1 MAAPILP
8 MPGDTLHVV
17 DIEHQDRG
25 YRVTLV
31 REEVLG
37 GVSTFGAL
45 VLSGVTAT
53 GDSPGQRALA
63 MVRRVQAEVHARH
76 PMPGRRSGPRA
87 MVAPALVNTST
98 GDSGGGTARAAIPES
113 QTPRLTPSGTPRARS
128 RSHDRS

>member
-8 MPGDTLHVV
+8 MPGDTVHVV
-17 DIEHQDRG
+17 AIVHKDQG
-25 YRVTLV
+25 YEATLV

-37 GVSTFGAL
+37 GVSTFDAL

-63 MVRRVQAEVHARH
+63 MVRRVQAEVNARH

-113 QTPRLTPSGTPRARS
+113 QTPRLTPSGTPRSRS